1 MIKISK
7 ITVAAVIGLSL
18 LSSSA
23 MADSAKGQKLYIKKM
38 KETCG
43 KTGAV
48 FAASH
53 SQMDWEIAKDEG
65 KLTEMMIS
73 ECPTGADLISSDKFQ
88 SKFKSH
94 IYDFAYDFANDSGN
108 VPSC

>member
-1 MIKISK
+1 
-7 ITVAAVIGLSL
+7 
-18 LSSSA
+18 
-23 MADSAKGQKLYIKKM
+23 M

-48 FAASH
+48 FAAAH
-53 SQMDWEIAKDEG
+53 SQMDWEVAKDEG

-73 ECPTGADLISSDKFQ
+73 ECPAGADLINSDKFQ